1 MRAPRYFRVQLRSRT
16 TDESGSTL
24 VELMVAFLILSIIVS
39 MGMTMMISVTNNTLA
54 AAHQGVSSETV
65 QVAAQEVGMYV
76 SSAVTPAG
84 AAAASGGSSLPCN
97 APSAITPAVTAANAY
112 SMTYCGYPTVNGV
125 TTARQYTITIPSSTC
140 RQSPLPS
147 STTNGAS
154 GGYCT
159 LEVIN
164 DSASPPAAVYEQP
177 NVWCSYTCQTDG
189 TPTSSSTPALFTYYA
204 GPSSGP
210 ALTTPVGSLG
220 SIQVITLDLTVLS
233 NVNPNLPLG
242 ANGTPGTTITRQ
254 IFLSN
259 LS

>member
-1 MRAPRYFRVQLRSRT
+1 
-16 TDESGSTL
+16 
-24 VELMVAFLILSIIVS
+24 MVAFLILSIIVS

-65 QVAAQEVGMYV
+65 QVAAQEVEMYV

-84 AAAASGGSSLPCN
+84 AALASGGSSPCTGMTSN
-97 APSAITPAVTAANAY
+97 VAFATANAY

-125 TTARQYTITIPSSTC
+125 TTAQLYTITIPSSTC

-147 STTNGAS
+147 SPTNGAS

-164 DSASPPAAVYEQP
+164 DTAVPPAAVYEQP
-177 NVWCSYTCQTDG
+177 NVWCSYTCQQADG
-189 TPTSSSTPALFTYYA
+189 TNGTNGAPAIYLPTSSSTPALFTYYT
-204 GPSSGP
+204 GPSSGS
-210 ALTTPVGSLG
+210 ALTTPVAAGSLG
-220 SIQVITLDLTVLS
+220 NIQVITLDLTVLS
-233 NVNPNLPLG
+233 NVNPNLALG
-242 ANGTPGTTITRQ
+242 ANGTPGTTVTRQ